1 MPSRGAAAEHG
12 GGRQRRGVELVE
24 ADRGADE
31 AEQDPGADHDEDG
44 GVGELV
50 EPEEKALLPD
60 IELRGLLA
68 HAHLLPLLP
77 PLLPLRRRGRR
88 RRRRRRGGLPLRHH
102 HHLRRWGVQ
111 LDPAGLVPR
120 LQAVLDAGGL
130 GSGTGRRR
138 RPGGRIRGRGGF
150 AGAAAGCG
158 VPDGDEAAARVEEM
172 GLGGAV
178 EEERERG
185 GEDEVLHGGA
195 RRAVGVA
202 GLWIG
207 AVSLMGFGWLRR
219 LWQLLP
225 RQPRSRQAPVDGDGD
240 FNGNG
245 ISSCF

>member
-1 MPSRGAAAEHG
+1 APRPSRPRSSPPTPSASPSFSAQGTTTTTTTT
-12 GGRQRRGVELVE
+12 RR
-24 ADRGADE
+24 ASSSA
-31 AEQDPGADHDEDG
+31 P
-44 GVGELV
+44 
-50 EPEEKALLPD
+50 
-60 IELRGLLA
+60 
-68 HAHLLPLLP
+68 
-77 PLLPLRRRGRR
+77 
-88 RRRRRRGGLPLRHH
+88 

-185 GEDEVLHGGA
+185 GEDEVLHGG
-195 RRAVGVA
+195 
-202 GLWIG
+202 
-207 AVSLMGFGWLRR
+207 
-219 LWQLLP
+219 
-225 RQPRSRQAPVDGDGD
+225 
-240 FNGNG
+240 
-245 ISSCF
+245 